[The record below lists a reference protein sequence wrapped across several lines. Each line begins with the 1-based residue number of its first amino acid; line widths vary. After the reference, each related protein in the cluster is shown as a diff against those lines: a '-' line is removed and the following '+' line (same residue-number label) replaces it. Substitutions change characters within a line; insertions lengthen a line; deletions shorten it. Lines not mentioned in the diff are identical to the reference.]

1 MTSPLIICA
10 RKPLEPGGF
19 LESDFPGK
27 AMKLELL
34 ASLGWQEVPILIF
47 AVLLG
52 LVFFLV
58 LRQNQEDY
66 LDLKGTL
73 ASEDE

>member
-1 MTSPLIICA
+1 MNLAASWNPIL
-10 RKPLEPGGF
+10 
-19 LESDFPGK
+19 PGK

-58 LRQNQEDY
+58 LRQNQKDY

-73 ASEDE
+73 ASEDEKYTS

>member
-1 MTSPLIICA
+1 MN
-10 RKPLEPGGF
+10 
-19 LESDFPGK
+19 
-27 AMKLELL
+27 LELL

-58 LRQNQEDY
+58 LRQNRKDY

-73 ASEDE
+73 ASEDEECTS

>member
-1 MTSPLIICA
+1 LNLAASWNPI
-10 RKPLEPGGF
+10 
-19 LESDFPGK
+19 FPRK
-27 AMKLELL
+27 AMNLELL

-58 LRQNQEDY
+58 LRQNRKDY

-73 ASEDE
+73 ASEDEECTS

>member
-1 MTSPLIICA
+1 MNLAASWNPI
-10 RKPLEPGGF
+10 
-19 LESDFPGK
+19 FPGK

-58 LRQNQEDY
+58 LRQNQKDY

-73 ASEDE
+73 ASEDEECTS

>member
-1 MTSPLIICA
+1 
-10 RKPLEPGGF
+10 
-19 LESDFPGK
+19 
-27 AMKLELL
+27 MKLELL

-58 LRQNQEDY
+58 LRQNQKDY

-73 ASEDE
+73 ASEDEKYTS